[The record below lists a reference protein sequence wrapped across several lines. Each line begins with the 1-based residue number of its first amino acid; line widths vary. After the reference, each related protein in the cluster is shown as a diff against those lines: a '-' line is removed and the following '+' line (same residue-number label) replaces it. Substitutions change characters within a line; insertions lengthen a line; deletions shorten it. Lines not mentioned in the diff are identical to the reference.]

1 MFVVNRGQREA
12 VEFACAK
19 QVIDVCARVVT
30 ARVAVASFL
39 QRAKIELVL
48 GAFDVVS
55 ARPRVDRAVAGATCG
70 GHAVEGVAAVF
81 HAGEDVIHGG
91 DAEHMT
97 WTVLRHRVADP
108 CAGVADETLL
118 DRAADA
124 HAVEVQRG
132 DLRGRVSAQILVIR
146 ALHHAIQ
153 RLIRLP
159 DSISRQPLVLV
170 HASAGPAERAF
181 HRILL
186 VGAGVH
192 QRGELIEREHDVRAE
207 LVLDAHRNL
216 GGETMC
222 VTIQRRLECHA
233 VLVHPGHA
241 FLALGDDVVRLHAGH
256 VHRQRLLEADAQRHD
271 LETAG
276 IGERGPIPVHE
287 TRQAAGRVQ
296 HVLARAL
303 EQVEGVGQQALCT

>member
-1 MFVVNRGQREA
+1 M
-12 VEFACAK
+12 
-19 QVIDVCARVVT
+19 T

-39 QRAKIELVL
+39 QRPEIELVL
-48 GAFDVVS
+48 GTLDVVPAG
-55 ARPRVDRAVAGATCG
+55 ARVNRAVSGAACG
-70 GHAVEGVAAVF
+70 GHAVEGVAAVL
-81 HAGEDVIHGG
+81 HASENVVHRG
-91 DAEHMT
+91 DTQHVA
-97 WTVLRHRVADP
+97 WAVFRHRVADP
-108 CAGVADETLL
+108 CAGVADDALL

-132 DLRGRVSAQILVIR
+132 DLRGRTSAQILVIR

-170 HASAGPAERAF
+170 HASAGPAEGAL
-181 HRILL
+181 HRVLL

-192 QRGELIEREHDVRAE
+192 QRGEFVEREHDVCADF
-207 LVLDAHRNL
+207 VLDAHRNL
-216 GGETMC
+216 SGETMC
-222 VTIQRRLECHA
+222 VTIQRRLERHA

-241 FLALGDDVVRLHAGH
+241 LLALGDDVVRLHAGH
-256 VHRQRLLEADAQRHD
+256 VHCQRLLEADAQRHH
-271 LETAG
+271 LETAR

-303 EQVEGVGQQALCT
+303 EQVEGVGQQALCA